1 MERNKEELSIRGI
14 LIPAEWDE
22 EGNIIGL
29 SIMTVDEKEYVVE
42 EKTERR
48 GLFDLVRHE
57 VEVRGLAREE
67 AGRKAILVE
76 SYKQIR

>member
-1 MERNKEELSIRGI
+1 MDRSKGQITIKGI
-14 LIPAEWDE
+14 LVPAEWDE

-42 EKTERR
+42 EKTNGR

-57 VEVRGLAREE
+57 VELRGLAREE
-67 AGRKAILVE
+67 DGRKAILVE
-76 SYKQIR
+76 SCRQIR

>member
-1 MERNKEELSIRGI
+1 METNKEELSIRGI

-42 EKTERR
+42 EKTKRR
-48 GLFDLVRHE
+48 GLLDLVRHE